1 MIEIHYAIGAMND
14 GYSSKPPRITDEDV
28 VTSPIESSE
37 ALSSSG
43 ESSLDCSVL
52 SFEVVR
58 RSRGSAGS
66 SHSSFTLIEA
76 DSEALEPE
84 SGSPP
89 PEIPVPTEEEEF
101 LANMTGDTDE
111 FGVRPW
117 CLYFHLTS
125 GFT

>member
-1 MIEIHYAIGAMND
+1 LIEIHYAIGAMND
-14 GYSSKPPRITDEDV
+14 GYSSNPPRITDKDV

-37 ALSSSG
+37 ALPSLG
-43 ESSLDCSVL
+43 EFSLDGSVS
-52 SFEVVR
+52 SFEVVS

-66 SHSSFTLIEA
+66 SHSSFTPTEA

-89 PEIPVPTEEEEF
+89 PETPVPTEEEF

-111 FGVRPW
+111 SGARHGVYTP
-117 CLYFHLTS
+117 T
-125 GFT
+125 